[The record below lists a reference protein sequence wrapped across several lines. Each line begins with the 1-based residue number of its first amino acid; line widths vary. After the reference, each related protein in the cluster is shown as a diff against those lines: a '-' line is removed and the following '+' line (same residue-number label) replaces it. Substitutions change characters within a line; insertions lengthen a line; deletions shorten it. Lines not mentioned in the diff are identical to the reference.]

1 MSQYIRTF
9 VIPDSK
15 DVVTEKNGQFVLKDD
30 LVAEVVILNSDVDD
44 YTEEMTSMDF
54 TSVRSRITVHK
65 GFAARHPLPKF
76 AMLILSLLGISIDPR
91 YMILLAAL
99 YEETG
104 FNEYSREECDK
115 LFLNTVLEPIHNQ
128 ILHCIVYELLLI
140 VVGNNYAWN
149 NSSDQITVATLEPI
163 WN

>member
-9 VIPDSK
+9 VIPDDK
-15 DVVTEKNGQFVLKDD
+15 DVVAEQNGQYLLKDN

-44 YTEEMTSMDF
+44 YTDEMTSMDF

-65 GFAARHPLPKF
+65 GFAAEHPLPTF
-76 AMLILSLLGISIDPR
+76 AVLILNLLGIRIDPR
-91 YMILLAAL
+91 FTILLAAL

-128 ILHCIVYELLLI
+128 LLHFIVYELLLI

-149 NSSDQITVATLEPI
+149 NNSDQITVATLEPI

>member
-15 DVVTEKNGQFVLKDD
+15 DVVTEKNGQYVLKDD

-65 GFAARHPLPKF
+65 GFAASHPLPKF
-76 AMLILSLLGISIDPR
+76 AMLLLSLLGICIDPR
-91 YMILLAAL
+91 YIILLAAL

-128 ILHCIVYELLLI
+128 LLHFIVYELLLI

>member
-15 DVVTEKNGQFVLKDD
+15 DVVAEKNGQYVLKDD

-65 GFAARHPLPKF
+65 GFAANHPLPRF
-76 AMLILSLLGISIDPR
+76 AMLLLSLLGISIDPR
-91 YMILLAAL
+91 YIILLAAL

-128 ILHCIVYELLLI
+128 LLHFIVYELLLI

>member
-1 MSQYIRTF
+1 MSQYIRTI

-15 DVVTEKNGQFVLKDD
+15 DVVAEKNGQYVLTDD

-44 YTEEMTSMDF
+44 YTDEMTSMDF

-65 GFAARHPLPKF
+65 GFAASHPLPTF
-76 AMLILSLLGISIDPR
+76 ALLLLNLLGIRIDPR
-91 YMILLAAL
+91 FTILLAAL

-128 ILHCIVYELLLI
+128 LLHFIVYELLLI

-149 NSSDQITVATLEPI
+149 NASDQITVATFEPI

>member
-1 MSQYIRTF
+1 MSQYIRTI
-9 VIPDSK
+9 VIPENK
-15 DVVTEKNGQFVLKDD
+15 NVVSEKNGKYVLTDD

-54 TSVRSRITVHK
+54 TSARSRITINK
-65 GFAARHPLPKF
+65 GFAAEHPLPKF
-76 AMLILSLLGISIDPR
+76 ALLILSMLGIHIDPR
-91 YMILLAAL
+91 LTIVLAAL

-115 LFLNTVLEPIHNQ
+115 LFLNTVLEPISNQ
-128 ILHCIVYELLLI
+128 LLHFIVYELLLI
-140 VVGNNYAWN
+140 VVGNNYSWN

>member
-15 DVVTEKNGQFVLKDD
+15 DVVAEKNGQYVLKDD

-44 YTEEMTSMDF
+44 DTEEMTSMDF

-65 GFAARHPLPKF
+65 GFAACHPLPKF
-76 AMLILSLLGISIDPR
+76 AMLMLSFLGISIDPR
-91 YMILLAAL
+91 YIILLAAL

-104 FNEYSREECDK
+104 FDEYSREECDK
-115 LFLNTVLEPIHNQ
+115 LFLNTVLDPIHNQ
-128 ILHCIVYELLLI
+128 ILHFIVYELLLI

-149 NSSDQITVATLEPI
+149 TASDQITVATIEPI

>member
-76 AMLILSLLGISIDPR
+76 VMLILSLLGISIDPR

-149 NSSDQITVATLEPI
+149 NASDQITVATLEPI